1 MKVTKLN
8 EAARIPEQATPGS
21 AGYDLCAVTGATI
34 YPGQRLLIKT
44 GLSVAIP
51 DGMVGIIKP
60 RSGLAVKHGIDVL
73 AGVLDSD
80 FRGNVGVLLINHGD
94 SAWPFNAGERVAQLV
109 VVPYYHGAC
118 VEVGSLEETMRGDG
132 AYGST
137 GA

>member
-1 MKVTKLN
+1 MNVTKLN
-8 EAARIPEQATPGS
+8 DAARIPEQATPGS

-44 GLSVAIP
+44 GLSLAIP

-94 SAWPFNAGERVAQLV
+94 ALWQFNAGERVAQLV
-109 VVPYYHGAC
+109 VVPCYHGAC

-132 AYGST
+132 PYGST

>member
-1 MKVTKLN
+1 MNVTKLH
-8 EAARIPEQATPGS
+8 EAARIPEQVTPGS
-21 AGYDLCAVTGATI
+21 AGYDLCSVTGATI

-60 RSGLAVKHGIDVL
+60 RSGLALKHGIDTL
-73 AGVLDSD
+73 AGVADSD
-80 FRGNVGVLLINHGD
+80 FRGELGVLLINHGD
-94 SAWPFNAGERVAQLV
+94 APWQFNAGERVAQLV
-109 VVPYYHGAC
+109 VVPCYHGAC

>member
-1 MKVTKLN
+1 MKVTKLHN
-8 EAARIPEQATPGS
+8 DARIPEQATPGS

-44 GLSVAIP
+44 GLSLAIP

-73 AGVLDSD
+73 AGVADAD
-80 FRGNVGVLLINHGD
+80 YRGELGVLLINHGE
-94 SAWPFNAGERVAQLV
+94 APWQFKAGERVAQLV
-109 VVPYYHGAC
+109 VLPCYHGAC

-132 AYGST
+132 GYGST

>member
-1 MKVTKLN
+1 MQATKLN
-8 EAARIPEQATPGS
+8 PLARIPAQATTGA
-21 AGYDLCAVTGATI
+21 AGYDLTSVQAGVI
-34 YPGQRLLIKT
+34 YPSQRRMVAT
-44 GLSVAIP
+44 GISLAIP

-94 SAWPFNAGERVAQLV
+94 APWQFNAGERVAQLV

>member
-44 GLSVAIP
+44 GLSLAIP
-51 DGMVGIIKP
+51 EGMVGIIKP
-60 RSGLAVKHGIDVL
+60 RSGLAVKHGIDTL

-80 FRGNVGVLLINHGD
+80 FRGEAGVLLINHGD
-94 SAWPFNAGERVAQLV
+94 APWQFNAGERVAQLV
-109 VVPYYHGAC
+109 IVPCYHGAC
-118 VEVGSLEETMRGDG
+118 IEVGSLEETMRGDG
-132 AYGST
+132 GYGST